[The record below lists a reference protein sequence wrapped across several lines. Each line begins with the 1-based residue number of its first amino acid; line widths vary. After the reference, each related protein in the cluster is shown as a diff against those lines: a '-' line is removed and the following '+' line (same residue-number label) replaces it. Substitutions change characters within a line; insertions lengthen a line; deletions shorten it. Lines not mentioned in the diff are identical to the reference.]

1 MPLPLGLLKKRPVQ
15 GKIIVNCDTK
25 KKKEQNKE
33 ELKLGAEMRLATLGG
48 MAKDNLSDICVK
60 N

>member
-1 MPLPLGLLKKRPVQ
+1 MIP
-15 GKIIVNCDTK
+15 

>member
-1 MPLPLGLLKKRPVQ
+1 MIP
-15 GKIIVNCDTK
+15 

-48 MAKDNLSDICVK
+48 MAKDSLSDICVK